1 MKYWGYKIVIHPLWD
16 AETTYTLYR
25 RVGMPGS
32 GPVRIGVWIRTAPDR
47 TPGSYLRPLTKPL
60 TRWVAILPRGKRRTH
75 ACARAPFPY
84 SSKNPMFGRGTNAS
98 RRSFR
103 SCCRHRLRT
112 KLRTLRSINYVL
124 RLEACL
130 VAEEDVVAE
139 CISKVGF
146 WRRVSWS
153 PFFPN
158 QWRAGGLM

>member
-1 MKYWGYKIVIHPLWD
+1 MGHRSSPLVAFFWCG
-16 AETTYTLYR
+16 LSFPSL
-25 RVGMPGS
+25 GLPGS

-60 TRWVAILPRGKRRTH
+60 TRWVAISPRGKRRTH

-84 SSKNPMFGRGTNAS
+84 SSKNPTFGRRTNAS
-98 RRSFR
+98 QRSFR
-103 SCCRHRLRT
+103 SCCRHRLMT

-124 RLEACL
+124 RLEVCL

-146 WRRVSWS
+146 WRRKTQSVVPHFS
-153 PFFPN
+153 PTN
-158 QWRAGGLM
+158 GVLAV